1 MSRRTPLLALALSA
15 CCALMLACSGADNAN
30 TTNATNAS
38 NGNRAATNSAATT
51 TTPATTASPAATTS
65 AAGGAIG
72 VAECDDYLKKVDDCV
87 TSKVPAA
94 ARSQYTASIEQTRKS
109 WRDLAAN
116 PQTRASLASAC
127 KQAVE
132 SARAAYKSYGCEF

>member
-1 MSRRTPLLALALSA
+1 MSKRTLLTLALSA
-15 CCALMLACSGADNAN
+15 CCALLLACAGADNAN
-30 TTNATNAS
+30 TTNTTNA
-38 NGNRAATNSAATT
+38 NRATTTNATTT
-51 TTPATTASPAATTS
+51 TTPATTTSPASTTT
-65 AAGGAIG
+65 AADAIG

-94 ARSQYTASIEQTRKS
+94 ARSQYTASIDATRKQ

-132 SARAAYKSYGCEF
+132 SARAAYKTYGCEF